1 MFIFFRKERLEAE
14 LDALR
19 TKWMERMEQSL
30 RTVADESAARLS
42 RDSEQIQQMNKAF
55 AATTAEAETR
65 LSSLSKALN
74 QQDNRFQQTLVELQA
89 TERRISTQTA
99 KLAEATTE
107 VEDKLSRLREYL
119 NESSRRQQAA
129 DQHINE
135 QMTRIDILTQ
145 TARQNL
151 EHRATALLE
160 TTSQEIERLSS
171 QLKIETGSAVRS
183 AGEMLQNI
191 ESVAAATK
199 ESLRSALESFSRT
212 TQALI
217 GNAGRQIEESG
228 RATATK
234 WVDDIADKANDA
246 TCTTFEALSKA
257 SAWYKKRLLAETEAM
272 LQRGFEQATGD
283 LGAKS
288 EAAYRD
294 FGDTIERLG
303 DQAVKAYGKH
313 LEEITNE
320 SLQNAVSTFNQK
332 SEEQLEM
339 LVHSAE
345 QRLRQICNEV
355 FTEIGEN
362 LRRSL
367 VEPKLPR
374 SATTG
379 QS

>member
-1 MFIFFRKERLEAE
+1 MFIVFRKERLEAE

-30 RTVADESAARLS
+30 RAVADESATRLS
-42 RDSEQIQQMNKAF
+42 RDSEQMQQMNKAF
-55 AATTAEAETR
+55 AKTTAEAETR
-65 LSSLSKALN
+65 LGSLSKALN
-74 QQDNRFQQTLVELQA
+74 QQDNRFQHALVELEI

-99 KLAEATTE
+99 KLVEATTE

-119 NESSRRQQAA
+119 NELSRQQQEA
-129 DQHINE
+129 DQRLNE
-135 QMTRIDILTQ
+135 HMARIDVLTQ

-212 TQALI
+212 SQILI
-217 GNAGRQIEESG
+217 GNAERQIEESG

-246 TCTTFEALSKA
+246 TCTTFE
-257 SAWYKKRLLAETEAM
+257 RCPRRRPGTEETP
-272 LQRGFEQATGD
+272 G
-283 LGAKS
+283 
-288 EAAYRD
+288 RD
-294 FGDTIERLG
+294 
-303 DQAVKAYGKH
+303 
-313 LEEITNE
+313 
-320 SLQNAVSTFNQK
+320 
-332 SEEQLEM
+332 
-339 LVHSAE
+339 
-345 QRLRQICNEV
+345 
-355 FTEIGEN
+355 
-362 LRRSL
+362 
-367 VEPKLPR
+367 
-374 SATTG
+374 
-379 QS
+379 